1 RTHHTAHRPHLQLR
15 TRSAAGK
22 APRLSRFSSLVRMLI
37 RYRWATVACV
47 AALFMLSLYVMG
59 RMPQNFFPQLDK
71 PYFRADM
78 LLPEGYNIEASQS
91 RLDEIAA
98 WLGEQPEVARVSTT
112 AGSTPPR
119 YYLASGSQSDRP
131 NYGNI
136 LVELHSKRQTA
147 DVERRLDEY
156 VAASMPDVWLRS
168 SLFKLSPVP
177 DATIEIGFIGRNV
190 DTLRRLTALVTD
202 LMRRRDDTR
211 NVRNSWGNRIPVWLP
226 QYSQIKGQR
235 IGVSRSRAAQ
245 WLRVATEGY
254 TLGTYREGDRVMPIL
269 LKEDNIATTNLTNM
283 QAMPVFSQSGKAF
296 SIEQASDGFRFEF
309 MSPVIKRYNGERVM
323 KAQCD
328 PRRGV
333 NTIALYES
341 LLAEVEKAVDLP
353 DGYEMKVFGEQES
366 RDESN
371 GALAAYMPLTLILIF
386 VILLLLFGNYRSP
399 VIICLMIPLVA
410 IGVVGGLAATGKM
423 FDFFSLLG
431 LLGLIGMNVKNA
443 VILVSR
449 IDELRRDGLT
459 PLDAV
464 VGSAADRFVP
474 V

>member
-1 RTHHTAHRPHLQLR
+1 IGGTLLLMLLGGEGLNRTSLAGFIIAMGMLVDNAIVVTDNARMLMRGGMSAHDALLAGATAPRWGLLGATLIAVISFFPLYLAPSSVAEIVKPLFVVIAVSLMLSWLLALTQVPMMGERMLK
-15 TRSAAGK
+15 SAAAAAGK

-37 RYRWATVACV
+37 RYRWATVAGV

-147 DVERRLDEY
+147 AVERRLDEY

-190 DTLRRLTALVTD
+190 DTLRRLTAVVTD

-333 NTIALYES
+333 NTIALY
-341 LLAEVEKAVDLP
+341 
-353 DGYEMKVFGEQES
+353 
-366 RDESN
+366 
-371 GALAAYMPLTLILIF
+371 
-386 VILLLLFGNYRSP
+386 
-399 VIICLMIPLVA
+399 
-410 IGVVGGLAATGKM
+410 
-423 FDFFSLLG
+423 
-431 LLGLIGMNVKNA
+431 
-443 VILVSR
+443 
-449 IDELRRDGLT
+449 
-459 PLDAV
+459 
-464 VGSAADRFVP
+464 
-474 V
+474 